1 MKRFGSAA
9 TLALVLFASL
19 TLVRAAAAG
28 DQVPLKGSFEGT
40 SARTPLDPPFVQDV
54 ITASGQATHLGGFD
68 LVATAVV
75 NLPTRS
81 AIGTYELVAANGD
94 TLTATFTGVSQPT
107 ATPGVILITE
117 TATITGGAGRFAGA
131 SGGFVVERLFTPA
144 TGETTGSIQGT
155 VSSPGSNKK

>member
-1 MKRFGSAA
+1 MKRFNSTA
-9 TLALVLFASL
+9 TFALVLFASL
-19 TLVRAAAAG
+19 ALVRAAAAG

-54 ITASGQATHLGGFD
+54 ITASGQATHLGRFD

-81 AIGTYELVAANGD
+81 AIGTYEFVAANGD
-94 TLTATFTGVSQPT
+94 TLTATFTGASEPT

-117 TATITGGAGRFAGA
+117 TATITGGTGRFAGA
-131 SGGFVVERLFTPA
+131 SGNFVVERLFAPA
-144 TGETTGSIQGT
+144 SGETTGSIVGT